1 MITEAKSPVRWGI
14 LSTANIA
21 TKVARAIHLAQNA
34 DLIAVAS
41 RTEERATA
49 WGQKHNVATTYGTYD
64 ELLADDSLDAIYIPY
79 PPHSTLNGRSKPLNT
94 ANTFSVKN
102 RSRQTLTRLS

>member
-1 MITEAKSPVRWGI
+1 MTTETKKPVRWGI

-21 TKVARAIHLAQNA
+21 TKVARAIHLARNA

-49 WGQKHNVATTYGTYD
+49 WGQEHNVPTTYGTYD
-64 ELLADDSLDAIYIPY
+64 ALLADDSLDAI
-79 PPHSTLNGRSKPLNT
+79 
-94 ANTFSVKN
+94 
-102 RSRQTLTRLS
+102 